1 MNMRIIGK
9 NMRICMEYSPYL
21 CTVKIIPCCLI
32 PCRLPPLL
40 ATPPSVATQV
50 FGGNSLR
57 RAQET
62 VIGRR
67 LLSRRKFLAGFLCV
81 VRWKWL
87 LDGAFCRD
95 AGFEREFLASW
106 SGSS

>member
-50 FGGNSLR
+50 FGGISLR

-62 VIGRR
+62 GDWTAPSVATQVLSGKSLRRVQEAVIGRR
-67 LLSRRKFLAGFLCV
+67 LLSRRKF
-81 VRWKWL
+81 
-87 LDGAFCRD
+87 
-95 AGFEREFLASW
+95 
-106 SGSS
+106 

>member
-1 MNMRIIGK
+1 
-9 NMRICMEYSPYL
+9 MEYSPYL

-50 FGGNSLR
+50 FGGISLR
-57 RAQET
+57 RAQEA

-67 LLSRRKFLAGFLCV
+67 LLSRRKFLAGIPCV
-81 VRWKWL
+81 VRRTQE
-87 LDGAFCRD
+87 A
-95 AGFEREFLASW
+95 ESSNEVREKVKYKVKH
-106 SGSS
+106 